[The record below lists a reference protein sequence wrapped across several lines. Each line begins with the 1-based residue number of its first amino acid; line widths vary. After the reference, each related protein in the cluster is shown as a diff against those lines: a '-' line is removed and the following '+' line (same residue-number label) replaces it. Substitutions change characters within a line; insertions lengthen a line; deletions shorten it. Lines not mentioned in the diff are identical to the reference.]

1 MALLDVDEVLEN
13 AKRAKDAGASRFCM
27 GAAWREVKDGQAFDS
42 VLAQADVLTLHCP
55 LTPQTRHLIG
65 AKEIARIK
73 PGAILINT
81 ARGPL
86 VDESA
91 VLQGLQSGRLGG
103 AALDVLEVEPPP
115 SNHPLLHADHPNLLV
130 TPHVA
135 WASASSVQRLKSVIL
150 KNIAAYAQ
158 GKPINVV
165 S

>member
-1 MALLDVDEVLEN
+1 MKVLFAEH
-13 AKRAKDAGASRFCM
+13 RGASTVRS
-27 GAAWREVKDGQAFDS
+27 GYHAFDS

-135 WASASSVQRLKSVIL
+135 WASESSVQRLKSVIL
-150 KNIAAYAQ
+150 KNIAAYGQ

-165 S
+165 P